1 MDQHHHQQHDNDQQH
16 RNHWNIDVNNEHS
29 FNDIYYVGASEW
41 TMRWETYW
49 DLLHWLKKGTLA
61 GGFELRWQLKI
72 RRTIWSS
79 H

>member
-49 DLLHWLKKGTLA
+49 DLLHSLVEKGHSGWRLWAALAAQDSKDNLK
-61 GGFELRWQLKI
+61 
-72 RRTIWSS
+72 
-79 H
+79 